1 MNALLN
7 IKKIYLLVFI
17 ISIISIFSAIYIEF
31 VLKVNPC
38 TLCIYQR
45 IPYLASIF
53 ICFLGYYNNKFF
65 FWLYLLLLTFLI
77 SAILS
82 GYHVGIENNV
92 FKEFSGCTNDNIN
105 LINKEELLKSL
116 NYSRPNCKNISFKI
130 LGLSLASINLIISSL
145 ISVLILSLIK
155 YEKNK

>member
-31 VLKVNPC
+31 VLNVNPC

-45 IPYLASIF
+45 IPYLVSIF

-105 LINKEELLKSL
+105 LINKEEVLKSL

>member
-1 MNALLN
+1 M
-7 IKKIYLLVFI
+7 
-17 ISIISIFSAIYIEF
+17 
-31 VLKVNPC
+31 
-38 TLCIYQR
+38 
-45 IPYLASIF
+45 
-53 ICFLGYYNNKFF
+53 
-65 FWLYLLLLTFLI
+65 LLTFLI

-82 GYHVGIENNV
+82 GYHVVIENNV

-105 LINKEELLKSL
+105 LINKEDLLKSL

-155 YEKNK
+155 NQKNK

>member
-7 IKKIYLLVFI
+7 LKKIYLLVFI

-31 VLKVNPC
+31 VLNVNPC

-45 IPYLASIF
+45 IPYLVSIF

>member
-45 IPYLASIF
+45 IPYLVSIF

>member
-1 MNALLN
+1 MNSLLN
-7 IKKIYLLVFI
+7 LKKIYLLVFI

-31 VLKVNPC
+31 VLNVNPC

-45 IPYLASIF
+45 IPYLVSIF

>member
-31 VLKVNPC
+31 VLNVNPC

-45 IPYLASIF
+45 IPYLVSIF

>member
-31 VLKVNPC
+31 VLNVNPC

>member
-1 MNALLN
+1 M
-7 IKKIYLLVFI
+7 
-17 ISIISIFSAIYIEF
+17 ISILSAVYIEF
-31 VLKVNPC
+31 VLKINPC

-45 IPYLASIF
+45 IPYIFSIF
-53 ICFLGYYNNKFF
+53 ICFLGYYNNNVF
-65 FWLYLLLLTFLI
+65 FWLYLLFLTFFI
-77 SAILS
+77 SVVLS
-82 GYHVGIENNV
+82 GYHVGIENNI
-92 FKEFSGCTNDNIN
+92 FKEFSGCTNNNIN
-105 LINKEELLKSL
+105 LIDKEELLKSL

>member
-31 VLKVNPC
+31 VLNVNPC

-45 IPYLASIF
+45 IPYLVSIF

-116 NYSRPNCKNISFKI
+116 NYSRPN
-130 LGLSLASINLIISSL
+130 
-145 ISVLILSLIK
+145 
-155 YEKNK
+155 